1 MEFQELIRQRYSV
14 RSFSPRPVEDEKLQ
28 KILEAGQA
36 APTARNGQPQRVL
49 VVKSPEA
56 LEKIRQCTPC
66 HYNAPVVL
74 VMCRRPSDAPID
86 PEKGV
91 NGDPTPLDASIALT
105 HMMLCAADLG
115 LGSCWVGLYYKDK
128 LRQMF
133 HVPEGLEIVSLLPI
147 GYPAEDAAPGP
158 AHTQRLPLS
167 ETVFFD
173 TF

>member
-1 MEFQELIRQRYSV
+1 MEFQKLIYERYSV
-14 RSFSPRPVEDEKLQ
+14 RNFSSQPVEEEKLQ

-36 APTARNGQPQRVL
+36 APTARNAQPQRVL

-56 LEKIRQCTPC
+56 LEKIRECTPC

-74 VMCRRPSDAPID
+74 VMCRKSSDTPID

-91 NGDPTPLDASIALT
+91 NGDSTPLDASIALT

-115 LGSCWVGLYYKDK
+115 LGSCWVGLHYKEK
-128 LRQMF
+128 LRRLF
-133 HVPEGLEIVSLLPI
+133 HVPDYLEIVSLLPI
-147 GYPAEDAAPGP
+147 GYPAEDAAPNP

-167 ETVFFD
+167 ETVFWD